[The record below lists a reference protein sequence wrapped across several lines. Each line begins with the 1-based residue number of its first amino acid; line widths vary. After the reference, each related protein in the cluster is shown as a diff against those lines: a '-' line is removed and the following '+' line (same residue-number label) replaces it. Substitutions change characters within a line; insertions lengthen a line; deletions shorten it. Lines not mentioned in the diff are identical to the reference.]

1 MSRPICED
9 APCCGCCGQ
18 SDYSDSDWDDVL
30 VYERLR
36 EETFEDDEDDCGHQ
50 CDEMGDEDRY
60 LDSYWED
67 RFGDCDY

>member
-1 MSRPICED
+1 MSRPLCED

-36 EETFEDDEDDCGHQ
+36 EETFEDDCGHH